1 MNNPNQIVGPR
12 TAAIHAR
19 KQAEAAARRGD
30 MAEARRWR
38 QIEAAA
44 QAATANRVEDNMRR
58 LG

>member
-1 MNNPNQIVGPR
+1 MTTNQIIGPR

-30 MAEARRWR
+30 MAEARRWK

-44 QAATANRVEDNMRR
+44 IAATEARAEDIMRR
-58 LG
+58 LA

>member
-44 QAATANRVEDNMRR
+44 QAATANRVEAIREM